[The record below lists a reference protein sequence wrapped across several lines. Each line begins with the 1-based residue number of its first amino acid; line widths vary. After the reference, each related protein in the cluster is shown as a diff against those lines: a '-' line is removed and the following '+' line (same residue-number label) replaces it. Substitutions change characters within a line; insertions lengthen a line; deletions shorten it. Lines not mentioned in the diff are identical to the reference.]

1 MPKSKRP
8 ILEGDDDGEHYPWKV
23 VKSTGGKAHVF
34 YGEGGHDMFKL
45 SKKDQK
51 NTPTQELVLQRIR
64 EHRQQKR
71 LRDRQQDDEEGG
83 GGKKA
88 KGTRLAAEAAAVT
101 SGAESSMSPSGSKED
116 RRVQTPF
123 PHLSTPGE
131 PGHDYDAERRSAAE
145 NREHRRIVNDF
156 RWVYID
162 AATAMVEVIP
172 VVKCRAR
179 HAATFIAPK
188 AKATYAL
195 PWRGLKSAS
204 EGAKWHFSRLCGI
217 LCSKKIPADAG
228 PPPHF
233 KKKVHFVTKRVR
245 IWAFLA
251 KLSSQPSLRALCALN
266 EARKGE
272 HAFFQVNKKW
282 CCRKC
287 RLAHTVLRSGGLA
300 GVGSDAKNA
309 AGLGF

>member
-1 MPKSKRP
+1 
-8 ILEGDDDGEHYPWKV
+8 
-23 VKSTGGKAHVF
+23 
-34 YGEGGHDMFKL
+34 
-45 SKKDQK
+45 
-51 NTPTQELVLQRIR
+51 
-64 EHRQQKR
+64 
-71 LRDRQQDDEEGG
+71 
-83 GGKKA
+83 
-88 KGTRLAAEAAAVT
+88 
-101 SGAESSMSPSGSKED
+101 MSPSGSKED

-131 PGHDYDAERRSAAE
+131 PGHDYDTERRSAAE

-217 LCSKKIPADAG
+217 LCSKK
-228 PPPHF
+228 
-233 KKKVHFVTKRVR
+233 
-245 IWAFLA
+245 L
-251 KLSSQPSLRALCALN
+251 PSLQEKSAFCDQKSADLGVSRQAELAALSPRAL
-266 EARKGE
+266 RFK
-272 HAFFQVNKKW
+272 
-282 CCRKC
+282 
-287 RLAHTVLRSGGLA
+287 
-300 GVGSDAKNA
+300 
-309 AGLGF
+309 